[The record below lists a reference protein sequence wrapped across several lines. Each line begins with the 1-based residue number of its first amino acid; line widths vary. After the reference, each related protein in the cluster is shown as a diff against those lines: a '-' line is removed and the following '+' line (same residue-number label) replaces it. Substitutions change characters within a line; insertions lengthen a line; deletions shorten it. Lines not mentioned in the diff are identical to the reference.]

1 MSTSNQAVV
10 KRVLQETIYR
20 VLQEIIY
27 YHLDNYSFNNA
38 LFFAERLAAFNSH
51 SPESSLLLGLCRF
64 KLDDYHGALE
74 ILKPGA
80 LRTSDLG
87 CVWIYAQSCFALK
100 KYKDGVAALE
110 KSRSLWPQSTR
121 VGKARSSPRGVNPDR
136 AALLCLLGKFHREL
150 NDQDKAVQCF
160 ESSLKGNPFMW
171 DAFTNLC
178 DMGVTVSVPNAFK
191 VTDSLVQNF
200 DVPREGGNAGT
211 TCDTVNSLIRKPSA
225 RATSKFKEAP
235 GSVDSDQKTSASPVK
250 LTSDHTADSNERKA
264 PVSAM
269 EELSPEAAGQTS
281 SLPSPADSVRL
292 RDSQPDLF
300 RNSVRKAR
308 RQVTELATAGVLPR
322 MSQRIASKKNSK
334 REVGA
339 RGEEKQ
345 RVQDTLGEASLPA
358 TPTKGGKR
366 LRSEDRPRARPLA
379 AEEPE
384 TSLLRGSV
392 SVSVVSANPQA
403 PGVQDEPH
411 EDPNTCPPRA
421 TKKAR
426 RLLPRLM
433 PSNQKEAKDHGD
445 EWAGDGTKLTS
456 ESCGADTAKSGM
468 PTHENRMTN
477 PLPLV
482 DKRLDTTRVVDASL
496 KWTFNILKIMGMGYY
511 ALSRFQCDKALKA
524 YTQLPHA
531 QGQTPWVLG
540 QMGRAYFEQG
550 SYSQA
555 ERVFRTLRLMAPTR
569 HRDMELYS
577 TVLWHLDRQAE
588 LSFLAHE
595 LLDQSWNSPEA

>member
-20 VLQEIIY
+20 VLQDIIY
-27 YHLDNYSFNNA
+27 FHLDNYSFNNA

-51 SPESSLLLGLCRF
+51 SSQSSLLLGLCRF
-64 KLDDYHGALE
+64 KLDDFHGALE

-80 LRTSDLG
+80 RDTSDLG
-87 CVWIYAQSCFALK
+87 CVWLYAQCCFALK
-100 KYKDGVAALE
+100 KYKDGVAVLE

-121 VGKARSSPRGVNPDR
+121 VGRARSSSRGVNPDR

-160 ESSLKGNPFMW
+160 ESSLKGNPFML

-178 DMGVTVSVPNAFK
+178 DMGVSVSVPNVFK

-211 TCDTVNSLIRKPSA
+211 TCDTVNNPLRKPSA
-225 RATSKFKEAP
+225 RASLKFKEAP
-235 GSVDSDQKTSASPVK
+235 GGVDSDQKMSTSPVIK
-250 LTSDHTADSNERKA
+250 TSGHTADSKERKD
-264 PVSAM
+264 PVSTM
-269 EELSPEAAGQTS
+269 EELRPEAAGQTS
-281 SLPSPADSVRL
+281 SLPSPADSGRL

-308 RQVTELATAGVLPR
+308 RQVTELATVGVLPR
-322 MSQRIASKKNSK
+322 MSQRISSKKNSK

-339 RGEEKQ
+339 RDEEKQ
-345 RVQDTLGEASLPA
+345 RVQDTLGEACLPA
-358 TPTKGGKR
+358 TPTNGGKR
-366 LRSEDRPRARPLA
+366 LRSEDRPRARPPV
-379 AEEPE
+379 AEETGTGMP
-384 TSLLRGSV
+384 RGSG
-392 SVSVVSANPQA
+392 SASGASANPQA
-403 PGVQDEPH
+403 PGVPNESH
-411 EDPNTCPPRA
+411 EDPNTCPPTA
-421 TKKAR
+421 TKKTR
-426 RLLPRLM
+426 RLLPRFM
-433 PSNQKEAKDHGD
+433 PSNQKEAEDPGD
-445 EWAGDGTKLTS
+445 EWAGDGTRLTA
-456 ESCGADTAKSGM
+456 ESCGVDTAKGSM
-468 PTHENRMTN
+468 PTHENRIMN
-477 PLPLV
+477 PLPLMEQ
-482 DKRLDTTRVVDASL
+482 RLDTTRVVDASL

-524 YTQLPHA
+524 YTQLSHS

-540 QMGRAYFEQG
+540 QMGRTYFEQG

-555 ERVFRTLRLMAPTR
+555 ERVFQTLRLMAPTR